1 MEKVILRSCV
11 ECLSLRLSCPSK
23 LHHIKNGFHTTAAL
37 RQSASSSRTSGW
49 KRVRRG
55 LVYGLTGATVSAGA
69 LYGIAS
75 EPQRRKVRVL
85 IGGVKRFVRSLKIG
99 TLISVDYKYNLWGL
113 EEDSDE
119 YNEALKPCHKRAAER
134 LLSGCLA
141 NGGLYVKL
149 GQGLVSMNH
158 ILPREYL
165 DTLVVLQ
172 DKALP
177 KKPHDIEQLF
187 VEDFGKSPKEFF
199 KNFEEDPIAAASLA
213 QVHKAETHDG
223 QKVAVKVQYI
233 DLQDRFAGDVW
244 TCEQLLKLI
253 GWMHP
258 KFAFAWVLQDLKD
271 TLAQELDFVNE
282 GKNSER
288 CQRDLSHLKYVY
300 VPKVHWDKTSTRV
313 LTAEFIDGHKISN
326 KEAIQEMGL
335 SLYDV
340 DRKLCRAFADQIFLS
355 GFVHADPH
363 PGNVFIRKDMMGKAQ
378 LVLLDHGLYDKL
390 TPDDRQSLCNLY
402 KSIVLNKEDKMKE
415 FSKALGVDDHEVFCE
430 ILVQRPVT
438 RSTTYLPS
446 QMTKEDFEHMR
457 IMAHKHFDKIM
468 QVLKDMP
475 RPIMLIIRNMNT
487 IRAICQEHGN
497 LIDRYG
503 IMAKSAIR
511 GARKFGVQDI
521 TWSGRIKAWFE
532 MANYDFRIRA
542 ENFKIWL
549 GILYLRILVW
559 LGRVPSLEE
568 IRGIIEKEQ
577 KRLNPVI

>member
-1 MEKVILRSCV
+1 MEKLLSRSCI
-11 ECLSLRLSCPSK
+11 CCQSLRDFSRHNQLFQ
-23 LHHIKNGFHTTAAL
+23 NGFHKSGVL
-37 RQSASSSRTSGW
+37 RQKTGTGKVSGW
-49 KRVRRG
+49 SRLRSG
-55 LVYGLTGATVSAGA
+55 LKYGFVAVTLSAGV
-69 LYGIAS
+69 LYAIAE
-75 EPQRRKVRVL
+75 EPQKRKVRVL
-85 IGGVKRFVRSLKIG
+85 FGGINRFFRSLSIG
-99 TLISVDYKYNLWGL
+99 TIISLDYKYNLWGL
-113 EEDSDE
+113 KEDSDE
-119 YNEALKPCHKRAAER
+119 YNEALSPCHKRAAER
-134 LLSGCLA
+134 LLAGCLA

-165 DTLVVLQ
+165 ETLVVLQ

-177 KKPHDIEQLF
+177 KKAHDIDQLF
-187 VEDFGKSPKEFF
+187 TEDFGKTPQEIF
-199 KNFEEDPIAAASLA
+199 KSFEEEPIAAASLA

-233 DLQDRFAGDVW
+233 DLQDRFAGDVR
-244 TCEQLLKLI
+244 TCEIILKLI

-258 KFAFAWVLQDLKD
+258 KFAFAWALQDLKD
-271 TLAQELDFVNE
+271 TLEQELDFVNE

-288 CQRDLSHLKYVY
+288 CQSDLGHLKYVY

-313 LTAEFIDGHKISN
+313 LTAEFIDGHKISD
-326 KEAIQEMGL
+326 KKAIEKMGL

-340 DRKLCRAFADQIFLS
+340 DTKLCRAFADQIFLS

-363 PGNVFIRKDMMGKAQ
+363 PGNVFIRKDAKGKAQ

-390 TPDDRQSLCNLY
+390 SPQDRQSMCNLY
-402 KSIVLNKEDKMKE
+402 KAIVLNNEDNMQK
-415 FSKALGVDDHEVFCE
+415 FSKALGVDDEEIFCE
-430 ILVQRPVT
+430 ILVQRPVS
-438 RSTTYLPS
+438 RSATYLPS
-446 QMTKEDFEHMR
+446 HMTKEDFEHMR

-475 RPIMLIIRNMNT
+475 RPIILIIRNMNT
-487 IRAICQEHGN
+487 IRAICQEHGHVV
-497 LIDRYG
+497 DRYG
-503 IMAKSAIR
+503 IMAKSAMR
-511 GARKFGVQDI
+511 GARKFGIQDI
-521 TWSGRIKAWFE
+521 TWSGKIKAWLE
-532 MANYDFRIRA
+532 MLHYDYRIRA

-577 KRLNPVI
+577 KRLNPV

>member
-1 MEKVILRSCV
+1 MEKLLSRSCLCCQSLRSFSRQTQLFQN
-11 ECLSLRLSCPSK
+11 E
-23 LHHIKNGFHTTAAL
+23 FHTSTVL
-37 RQSASSSRTSGW
+37 RQKTGTAKVSGW
-49 KRVRRG
+49 KRIRSGLKYG
-55 LVYGLTGATVSAGA
+55 LVAVTLSSGV
-69 LYGIAS
+69 LYAIAE
-75 EPQRRKVRVL
+75 EPQKRKVRVL
-85 IGGVKRFVRSLKIG
+85 FGGIKRFFRSLSIG
-99 TLISVDYKYNLWGL
+99 TIISLDYKYNLRGL
-113 EEDSDE
+113 KEDSDE
-119 YNEALKPCHKRAAER
+119 YNEALGPCHKRAAER
-134 LLSGCLA
+134 LLAGCLA

-165 DTLVVLQ
+165 ETLVVLQ

-177 KKPHDIEQLF
+177 KRAHDIEQLF
-187 VEDFGKSPKEFF
+187 TEDFGKTPQEMF
-199 KNFEEDPIAAASLA
+199 KNFEEEPIAAASLA

-233 DLQDRFAGDVW
+233 DLQDRFAGDVR
-244 TCEQLLKLI
+244 TCEIILKLI

-258 KFAFAWVLQDLKD
+258 KFAFAWALQDLKD
-271 TLAQELDFVNE
+271 TLEQELDFVNE

-288 CQRDLSHLKYVY
+288 CQHDLRHLKYVY

-313 LTAEFIDGHKISN
+313 LTAEFIDGHKISD
-326 KEAIQEMGL
+326 KEAIKKMGL

-340 DRKLCRAFADQIFLS
+340 DTKLCRAFADQIFLS

-363 PGNVFIRKDMMGKAQ
+363 PGNVFIRKDAKGKAQ

-390 TPDDRQSLCNLY
+390 SPQDRQSMCNLY
-402 KSIVLNKEDKMKE
+402 KAIVLNNEDNMQK
-415 FSKALGVDDHEVFCE
+415 FSKALGVDDDEIFCE
-430 ILVQRPVT
+430 ILVQRPVA
-438 RSTTYLPS
+438 RSATYLPS
-446 QMTKEDFEHMR
+446 HMTKEDFDHMR

-475 RPIMLIIRNMNT
+475 RPILLIIRNMNT
-487 IRAICQEHGN
+487 IRAICQEHGHVV
-497 LIDRYG
+497 DRYG
-503 IMAKSAIR
+503 IMAKSAMR

-521 TWSGRIKAWFE
+521 TWSGKIKAWLE
-532 MANYDFRIRA
+532 VLHYDYRIRA

-577 KRLNPVI
+577 KRLNPV